1 MDLIKFLHKLW
12 IYKGDVIWDLR
23 SIK

>member
-12 IYKGDVIWDLR
+12 MYKGDIIWDLR
-23 SIK
+23 SIR